1 MAERR
6 YWGVMFWSPFGA
18 LGPLGIGW
26 LDGGWPPA
34 RYPGEPGRAMLF
46 LARRE
51 ARAWCQQKAAFYSKY
66 PDGHVCRAWRFRPV
80 KVREHVTVWLTAEKF
95 DPTRQTCKACGRPDK
110 FDFHVPDT
118 VWTAVVPAE
127 LTNRVVC
134 LGCFDG
140 FAREKGVAYG
150 SSLTTLFFA
159 GDQAAI
165 EFKTVRKVAAT
176 RGQG

>member
-1 MAERR
+1 MTDPTA
-6 YWGVMFWSPFGA
+6 
-18 LGPLGIGW
+18 
-26 LDGGWPPA
+26 
-34 RYPGEPGRAMLF
+34 
-46 LARRE
+46 E
-51 ARAWCQQKAAFYSKY
+51 AREVARVLRAIPLIERAVWTRSSFSSLTEDLSAEGAEAAMNITYV
-66 PDGHVCRAWRFRPV
+66 G
-80 KVREHVTVWLTAEKF
+80 AEKF

-140 FAREKGVAYG
+140 FACEKGVAYG

-165 EFKTVRKVAAT
+165 EFKTARASG
-176 RGQG
+176 R